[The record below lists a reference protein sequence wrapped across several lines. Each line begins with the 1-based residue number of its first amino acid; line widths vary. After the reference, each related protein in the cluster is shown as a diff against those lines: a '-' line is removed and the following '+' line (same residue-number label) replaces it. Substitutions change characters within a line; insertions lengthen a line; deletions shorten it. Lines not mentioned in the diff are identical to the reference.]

1 MRTRHATP
9 TVLTGVDL
17 ELRPGETV
25 APGGTSGSGKS
36 TVASSCSG
44 SPSRRKAASPSTGP
58 SCGSRSR
65 CLAPFLAWVPQ
76 RPTLFHGSVA
86 DNIRLGEPTADDES
100 VVAAARL
107 AGADEFV
114 RALPDGYDTVVGD
127 GGRPVSA
134 GERQRIALAR
144 ALLRD
149 ASLVV
154 LDEPTANLD
163 PESAAAV
170 ARAIERIG
178 RGPDR
183 ARHRA
188 PARARRARGPDRPAR
203 GRPVKGVVAP

>member
-1 MRTRHATP
+1 M
-9 TVLTGVDL
+9 LTGVDL

-25 APGGTSGSGKS
+25 GLVGASGSGKS
-36 TVASSCSG
+36 TVASLLLG
-44 SPSRRKAASPSTGP
+44 LTQPTQGRVTVDGAELTAADHAAWRRSV
-58 SCGSRSR
+58 
-65 CLAPFLAWVPQ
+65 AWVPQ
-76 RPTLFHGSVA
+76 RPTLFHGSIA

-114 RALPDGYDTVVGD
+114 RALPDGYGTVVGD

-163 PESAAAV
+163 PENAAV
-170 ARAIERIG
+170 ARAIEGLGEG
-178 RGPDR
+178 RTVLVI
-183 ARHRA
+183 AHR
-188 PARARRARGPDRPAR
+188 PELVARADRTVRLAG
-203 GRPVKGVVAP
+203 GRVVAR

>member
-1 MRTRHATP
+1 M
-9 TVLTGVDL
+9 
-17 ELRPGETV
+17 
-25 APGGTSGSGKS
+25 
-36 TVASSCSG
+36 
-44 SPSRRKAASPSTGP
+44 
-58 SCGSRSR
+58 
-65 CLAPFLAWVPQ
+65 AWVPQ
-76 RPTLFHGSVA
+76 RPTLFHGSIA

-114 RALPDGYDTVVGD
+114 RALPDGYGTVVGD

-163 PESAAAV
+163 PENARRRPSDRGAERAGPCSSSRTGPSV
-170 ARAIERIG
+170 ARAD
-178 RGPDR
+178 GPSGSR
-183 ARHRA
+183 VA
-188 PARARRARGPDRPAR
+188 
-203 GRPVKGVVAP
+203 VVAR